1 MSSDGNGRG
10 GEWTRERLAELI
22 CRILRDDLLACG
34 DELTPTSKLLDAG
47 LDSLTVTQLML
58 AVEEETGVWTDE
70 SLLTP
75 ENLETAETLAR
86 CIHEHALGC

>member
-1 MSSDGNGRG
+1 MAPDGNGA
-10 GEWTRERLAELI
+10 WTPERLAELI

-34 DELTPTSKLLDAG
+34 EELTPRSKLLESG

-86 CIHEHALGC
+86 CIHEHALSG

>member
-1 MSSDGNGRG
+1 MASDGNGT
-10 GEWTRERLAELI
+10 WTQERLAELI
-22 CRILRDDLLACG
+22 CRILREDLLASG
-34 DELTPTSKLLDAG
+34 EELTPRSKLLESG

-86 CIHEHALGC
+86 CIHEHALAD